1 LLLLCEPLEPFE
13 AELEEPEL
21 DAEFEPEFEP
31 CPCEASAGETAT
43 ADVRTV
49 RKMAAKRETLVMK

>member
-1 LLLLCEPLEPFE
+1 MLLLCEPPEPSAPEF
-13 AELEEPEL
+13 EEPEL
-21 DAEFEPEFEP
+21 DPEFEP

-49 RKMAAKRETLVMK
+49 RKIAAKREALIMG

>member
-1 LLLLCEPLEPFE
+1 LLLLCAPPEPFE
-13 AELEEPEL
+13 PEFEEPEL
-21 DAEFEPEFEP
+21 DPELEPELED

-49 RKMAAKRETLVMK
+49 RKMAVKREAFVIG